1 MYKNGKKFIVNNLI
15 MDFKRFVISTSFFW
29 KIRQYI
35 DPGFI
40 NSYEKK
46 ITHDYLLNFA
56 SDKKI
61 SSVLDFGCAAGNFL
75 YDLKKKN
82 SNTLCYGIDISSS
95 ALKVCKNKFDKL
107 NLSKKTYSFHSFTD
121 EKKINDFLN
130 SNKISNFDLII
141 FDRVLYC
148 LTESKIKNQLSILSK
163 YAKLIYID
171 DFQLDNDLSTQ
182 GYKHRDWIS
191 IMKIFNFECKTNIP
205 TIYSQVDRANAR
217 TLVFKNLALTK

>member
-1 MYKNGKKFIVNNLI
+1 MYKKGKKFIVNNLM

-29 KIRQYI
+29 KIRQYVN
-35 DPGFI
+35 PGF
-40 NSYEKK
+40 NFYDKK
-46 ITHDYLLNFA
+46 ITNDYLLNFA
-56 SDKKI
+56 SDNKI
-61 SSVLDFGCAAGNFL
+61 SSVLDFGCASGNFL

-82 SNTLCYGIDISSS
+82 PNTLCYGIDINSG
-95 ALKVCKNKFDKL
+95 ALKNCKNKFDKL

-130 SNKISNFDLII
+130 SNKTSNFDLII